1 MHSCNVLAKKIFLR
15 YKFNHKYS
23 ENFMIAKIF
32 RPMVQFMALQFARV
46 LSNFGNPTYF
56 KCALVLSP
64 DQIFAIHVED
74 LDTFT
79 RKLGHDVHCKL
90 QSQTVSLQVCG

>member
-1 MHSCNVLAKKIFLR
+1 
-15 YKFNHKYS
+15 
-23 ENFMIAKIF
+23 MITKIF
-32 RPMVQFMALQFARV
+32 RPMVQFMALQFAHV
-46 LSNFGNPTYF
+46 LSKFGNPAYF

-90 QSQTVSLQVCG
+90 QSQMVSLQVCG